1 MVGRKK
7 FWSNFFSDSKK
18 FSAEKIFGRK
28 KKVDRKKIRLKKNRS
43 KKKLTEF
50 FFDRFFL
57 DRKFF
62 GRTFSRVNYF
72 SDLVCF
78 QIKSQHLTPSSNG
91 ELSEWSQ
98 NSSFFHG
105 KSWKIIKNH
114 QNSPKSM
121 IWGVR
126 SGQKVD
132 FFGSGQRDYF
142 LFWDPKFGRR
152 KSLDEDFSKLRR
164 SWIKNWVSRH
174 TYSLRTLT

>member
-1 MVGRKK
+1 MSKISKMKIFEKSKFRNFRKNRNFRIFK
-7 FWSNFFSDSKK
+7 IWPRFFSID
-18 FSAEKIFGRK
+18 
-28 KKVDRKKIRLKKNRS
+28 
-43 KKKLTEF
+43 F
-50 FFDRFFL
+50 FVDRFFC
-57 DRKFF
+57 
-62 GRTFSRVNYF
+62 RTFSRVNYF

-132 FFGSGQRDYF
+132 FFRIRKKESI
-142 LFWDPKFGRR
+142 LFFGTQNLAAANLWMRI
-152 KSLDEDFSKLRR
+152 SR
-164 SWIKNWVSRH
+164 SSEGVGKKNWVSRH
-174 TYSLRTLT
+174 GYATSTLT